1 VVHVNFFVVADFTHV
16 SDLPATDAVAPAVA
30 HGDPTL
36 GAAAALAKVP
46 KVMEVAGT
54 SAESTTRAV
63 APIRRRE
70 LIKRFFTISP
80 RIFGWLGFN
89 GWDSMAGIQ

>member
-1 VVHVNFFVVADFTHV
+1 
-16 SDLPATDAVAPAVA
+16 
-30 HGDPTL
+30 L

-89 GWDSMAGIQ
+89 GWDSMAGIQWLGFNERNVRGKNEPRGR